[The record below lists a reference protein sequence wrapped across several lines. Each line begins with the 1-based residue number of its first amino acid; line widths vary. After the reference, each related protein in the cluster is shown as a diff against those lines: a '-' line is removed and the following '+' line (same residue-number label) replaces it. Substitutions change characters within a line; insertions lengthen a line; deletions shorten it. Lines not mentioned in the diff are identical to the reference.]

1 MALGPLPAIGLDPD
15 RCSSLQRHQVF
26 WESEYCILTNIDFE
40 WLISWVKIS
49 KVLAEYIYLYSGD
62 RIRLKT
68 IHHWYCCRG
77 DNLTFICLQV
87 VYLTAIFPYAVL
99 LILLIRGV
107 TLKGARDGIEYYI
120 GSQSN
125 LTKLA
130 EAEARFNIQTESLTP
145 ISF

>member
-1 MALGPLPAIGLDPD
+1 M
-15 RCSSLQRHQVF
+15 
-26 WESEYCILTNIDFE
+26 
-40 WLISWVKIS
+40 
-49 KVLAEYIYLYSGD
+49 
-62 RIRLKT
+62 KT

-87 VYLTAIFPYAVL
+87 VYFTAIFPYAVL

-107 TLKGARDGIEYYI
+107 TLEGAIDGIEYYI